1 MSRLGRFISIAV
13 IGLGIAAMVMGVA
26 FVVEGQSKANYIK
39 KEMRAEQVT
48 LARLGVEGADPD
60 NVIDSAAE
68 AQKAADIV
76 KEHRHS
82 IAPTYADLMAL
93 SPTGRYNPDIP
104 QHLTYNQAMN
114 LENYLY
120 MGVASLGLTTVTI
133 VSGICMIVLGLG
145 LALTGFVTGRLA
157 GKVAATPRT

>member
-1 MSRLGRFISIAV
+1 MSRLAKLISIAV
-13 IGLGIAAMVMGVA
+13 VGLGMAAMVMGVA

-39 KEMRAEQVT
+39 AEMRAEHVS
-48 LARLGVEGADPD
+48 LASLGVEGADPD
-60 NVIDSAAE
+60 DFIDSAAE

-76 KEHRHS
+76 KEHRLS
-82 IAPTYADLMAL
+82 IAPTYADLMAM

-104 QHLTYNQAMN
+104 QHLSYNQAMN

-133 VSGICMIVLGLG
+133 VSGVCMMVTGLG
-145 LALTGFVTGRLA
+145 LVLIGFVVNRLA
-157 GKVAATPRT
+157 GKGVAAAHA